1 MSKKYVDA
9 IDGSIRVLVKS
20 PEEEIGHITRIRNN
34 LKDLQKAVGGY
45 IEAVTISPDIVILC
59 NEEGRLDNLPYNCEI
74 AGISFVGTIIAVG
87 VEGEEFADL
96 PEFVTL
102 DYWKEELLEE

>member
-1 MSKKYVDA
+1 MSEKYVDA
-9 IDGSIRVLVKS
+9 IGGSIRVLVKA
-20 PEEEIGHITRIRNN
+20 PEEEIGHITRIRNK

-87 VEGEEFADL
+87 VDGEEFSDL
-96 PEFVTL
+96 PEYVTL
-102 DYWKEELLEE
+102 DYWEDELLV